1 MNENESEPS
10 HGKSMKTQEN
20 MGFLPP
26 LEAMGRSEGVES
38 RFKLTKPNKI
48 NGFVACSLF
57 IMEVSHSMGSP
68 ACQRQGTAWSSCIQ
82 WNDSLVPCV

>member
-1 MNENESEPS
+1 
-10 HGKSMKTQEN
+10 MKTQEN

-48 NGFVACSLF
+48 NGFVHVFYGTTVKISLRKWGLGACCY
-57 IMEVSHSMGSP
+57 G
-68 ACQRQGTAWSSCIQ
+68 AA
-82 WNDSLVPCV
+82 VP